1 MFYGIKFY
9 CINVIKNNILTLYQV
24 SRPLGHNILLHSKT
38 GFVLPK
44 TPLFS
49 FIRGNCNDNN
59 TCKNCVIPS
68 ESHTVASL
76 VHTVISPTPEAD

>member
-1 MFYGIKFY
+1 MYMFYGIKFY

-44 TPLFS
+44 TPCFHSL
-49 FIRGNCNDNN
+49 G
-59 TCKNCVIPS
+59 V
-68 ESHTVASL
+68 TVTIIIL
-76 VHTVISPTPEAD
+76 VRIV